1 MEDTVAPLVGGGGAD
16 NPTKEGKTRPTRPP
30 TKEGGA
36 KDAKSP
42 HGQEPIDK
50 RKKRRMPGMF

>member
-1 MEDTVAPLVGGGGAD
+1 MEDTAAPLVGGGGAD
-16 NPTKEGKTRPTRPP
+16 NPTKEGQTRPTRPP

-42 HGQEPIDK
+42 HGQVPIDK
-50 RKKRRMPGMF
+50 RKERWGLGMC